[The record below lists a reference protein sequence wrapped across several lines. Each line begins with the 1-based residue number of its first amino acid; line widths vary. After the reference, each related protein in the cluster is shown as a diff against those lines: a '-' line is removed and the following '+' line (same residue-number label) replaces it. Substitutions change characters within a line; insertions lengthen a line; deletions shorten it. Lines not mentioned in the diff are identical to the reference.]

1 MNTGGESL
9 TSTKKTGSAASW
21 LPIFLCW
28 LAYTSAYLGRYSYN
42 SNITAVIDAFG
53 VSHADAGLVTTCF
66 FFAYGIGQVVNGF
79 LCRFYPKRWIVPFAL
94 TVSAILNLA
103 VFFGVPFWAFKYL
116 WLINGMVQSI
126 LWPTLIS
133 VLSQSL
139 PSTELKKSVV
149 VMSTTVPVGTF
160 LAYGFSAFL
169 AVFNSYSYSFLFGA
183 VSMLAAA
190 AVWLCCYRQPSQEIR
205 GERRAVSSSS
215 SHGKLRSSLIFTVTV
230 LCLFAVVNNLVKDGL
245 TTWVPSILKEKFSLP
260 ESMSILLTLVLPV
273 LGMFGA
279 ACNAALEKKLPSF
292 ISLSG
297 IWYLLTVLC
306 IGIVVLFVQSHFWW
320 VILLAFGL
328 ISLFM
333 HAVNN
338 AITSMAPLYMRD
350 QMDSGL
356 LAGLLNGFCYVGST
370 VSSYG
375 LGTVA
380 DSFGWNGVFLLLL
393 VISCVPAAIAALDAL
408 YRRSK
413 GPH

>member
-1 MNTGGESL
+1 MSGGESPC
-9 TSTKKTGSAASW
+9 SGKKRMGPGDPR

-42 SNITAVIDAFG
+42 SNITAILDAFG

-79 LCRFYPKRWIVPFAL
+79 LCRFYPKRQIIPLAL
-94 TVSAILNLA
+94 AVSAALNLA
-103 VFFGVPFWAFKYL
+103 VFFGAPFEALKYL
-116 WLINGMVQSI
+116 WLGNGVVQSI

-139 PSTELKKSVV
+139 SSTELRKAVL
-149 VMSTTVPVGTF
+149 VMSTTVPAGTF
-160 LAYGFSAFL
+160 LAYGASAFL
-169 AVFNSYSYSFLFGA
+169 AVLRSYAYSFLLGA
-183 VSMLAAA
+183 AAMLAVA
-190 AVWLCCYRQPSQEIR
+190 AVWFCCYRQPSVEA
-205 GERRAVSSSS
+205 RAEGRAASAPSSRK
-215 SHGKLRSSLIFTVTV
+215 KLPSSLVFTVAV

-245 TTWVPSILKEKFSLP
+245 TTWVPSILKEKFGLHESL
-260 ESMSILLTLVLPV
+260 SILLTLVLPV

-279 ACNAALEKKLPSF
+279 ACNAALEKKLPSLL
-292 ISLSG
+292 SLSG
-297 IWYLLTVLC
+297 FWYLLTALC
-306 IGIVVLFVQSHFWW
+306 VGVVVLFVRSSLWW
-320 VILLAFGL
+320 VVLLAFGL

-393 VISCVPAAIAALDAL
+393 VMSCVPVVVAALDAL
-408 YRRSK
+408 RRRTRAQR
-413 GPH
+413 